1 MSNIRYRFSE
11 DGLVAYGELP
21 GGQIFVVDADMLEKI
36 WGVKF
41 YLGSKGNGSQFYV
54 IDRKGRALHDYLF
67 EHRPGY
73 EIDHI
78 NLDTLDNRR
87 CNIRYC
93 THQQNQ
99 MNQPLQKN
107 NTSGVSGVSY
117 YPPRKKF
124 RARIK
129 ICQREIHLGYFD
141 TFEDAVK
148 ARNIGMLCMFGQYGR
163 YNDTGKIPDWIE
175 RKVTEKCAVFAELS
189 QNGAFFDFWDGGD
202 TNASWKTDPWKP
214 V

>member
-1 MSNIRYRFSE
+1 MSNVKYRFSE

-21 GGQIFVVDADMLEKI
+21 SGHIFVIDADMVKKI
-36 WGVKF
+36 CKVKF
-41 YLGSKGNGSQFYV
+41 YLGSKGNGSQYYV
-54 IDRKGRALHDYLF
+54 IDHKGRTLHDYLS

-78 NLDTLDNRR
+78 NLDTFDNRR

-107 NTSGVSGVSY
+107 NTSGVGGVSY
-117 YPPRKKF
+117 YPPRRKF

-129 ICQREIHLGYFD
+129 ICQQEIHLGYFD

-163 YNDTGKIPDWIE
+163 YNDTGKAPDWIE
-175 RKVTEKCAVFAELS
+175 RKVVGKCARFVELS
-189 QNGAFFDFWDGGD
+189 QNSAFFDFWDGGAV
-202 TNASWKTDPWKP
+202 NGS
-214 V
+214 

>member
-1 MSNIRYRFSE
+1 MSNVKYRFSE
-11 DGLVAYGELP
+11 DGLVAYGELAS
-21 GGQIFVVDADMLEKI
+21 GQIFVIDADMVEKI
-36 WGVKF
+36 RTVKF
-41 YLGSKGNGSQFYV
+41 YLGSKGNGSQYYV
-54 IDRKGRALHDYLF
+54 IDCKGRTLHDYLF

-78 NLDTLDNRR
+78 NLDTFDNRR

-117 YPPRKKF
+117 YPPRRKF

-129 ICQREIHLGYFD
+129 ICQQEIHLGYFD

-163 YNDTGKIPDWIE
+163 YNDTGKAPDWIE
-175 RKVTEKCAVFAELS
+175 RKDRKSVV
-189 QNGAFFDFWDGGD
+189 
-202 TNASWKTDPWKP
+202 
-214 V
+214 

>member
-1 MSNIRYRFSE
+1 MSNVKYNFSD
-11 DGLVAYGELP
+11 DGTTAYGELP
-21 GGQIFVVDADMLEKI
+21 SGEVFVLDADMLAAI
-36 WGVKF
+36 NGINF
-41 YLGSKGNGSQFYV
+41 YIGSKGPHSSGFYV
-54 IDRKGRALHDYLF
+54 IDCNGRALHDYLF
-67 EHRPGY
+67 EHRDGF

-99 MNQPLQKN
+99 MNQPLQQN

-117 YPPRKKF
+117 YPSRHKF

-129 ICQREIHLGYFD
+129 VNQHEIHLGYYD
-141 TFEDAVK
+141 TFEDAVM
-148 ARNIGMLCMFGQYGR
+148 ARNVGMLCMFGQYGR
-163 YNDTGKIPDWIE
+163 YNDVGRTPEWIKNNVAD
-175 RKVTEKCAVFAELS
+175 RCARFEELS
-189 QNGAFFDFWDGGD
+189 QSSAFFDFWRVDE
-202 TNASWKTDPWKP
+202 

>member
-1 MSNIRYRFSE
+1 M
-11 DGLVAYGELP
+11 P
-21 GGQIFVVDADMLEKI
+21 DMVEKI
-36 WGVKF
+36 RTVKF
-41 YLGSKGNGSQFYV
+41 YLGSKGNGSQYYV
-54 IDRKGRALHDYLF
+54 IDCKGRTLHDYLF

-78 NLDTLDNRR
+78 NLDTFDNRR

-117 YPPRKKF
+117 YPPRRKF

-129 ICQREIHLGYFD
+129 ICQQEIHLGYFG

-163 YNDTGKIPDWIE
+163 YNDTGKAPDWM
-175 RKVTEKCAVFAELS
+175 KEKSLENVRVMRNSRRTAAFLISGMGVLS
-189 QNGAFFDFWDGGD
+189 MLHDKLTLGSLFDGSGGFPRAACSPALPRLGIGD
-202 TNASWKTDPWKP
+202 
-214 V
+214 

>member
-1 MSNIRYRFSE
+1 MSNVKYRFSE
-11 DGLVAYGELP
+11 DGLVAYGELAS
-21 GGQIFVVDADMLEKI
+21 GQIFVIDADMVEKI
-36 WGVKF
+36 RTVKF
-41 YLGSKGNGSQFYV
+41 YLGSKGNGSQYYV
-54 IDRKGRALHDYLF
+54 IDCKGRTLHDYLF

-78 NLDTLDNRR
+78 NLDTFDNRR

-117 YPPRKKF
+117 YPPRRKF

-129 ICQREIHLGYFD
+129 ICQQEIHLGYFD

-148 ARNIGMLCMFGQYGR
+148 ARNFGMFCMF
-163 YNDTGKIPDWIE
+163 
-175 RKVTEKCAVFAELS
+175 
-189 QNGAFFDFWDGGD
+189 
-202 TNASWKTDPWKP
+202 
-214 V
+214 